1 MLESQKYFTI
11 PKLARRLGV
20 TAASVREWIERGH
33 IEEPPV
39 LPVTGER
46 AYSAKA
52 ADRIED
58 WYVERALSGK
68 TRGPK
73 ATERRERARVLVA
86 ARSTSAEE
94 GRHE

>member
-1 MLESQKYFTI
+1 MSESQKYFTI
-11 PKLARRLGV
+11 PRLARRLGV
-20 TAASVREWIERGH
+20 TPASVREWIGRGQ

-52 ADRIED
+52 ADRIEH
-58 WYVERALSGK
+58 WYVERASSGK

-73 ATERRERARVLVA
+73 STERRERARFLVA
-86 ARSTSAEE
+86 ARSNGAEE